1 MNAVAVTVTEDTG
14 SSGRVMITAAAGVV
28 GTDAGKGSDKLNA
41 GIDYKN
47 PAYDMGELLES
58 CFINSLNA

>member
-1 MNAVAVTVTEDTG
+1 MNAVAVAVTEDTRRA
-14 SSGRVMITAAAGVV
+14 GRVMITAATGVV
-28 GTDAGKGSDKLNA
+28 GADAGKGSNKLNA
-41 GIDYKN
+41 GIDHKN